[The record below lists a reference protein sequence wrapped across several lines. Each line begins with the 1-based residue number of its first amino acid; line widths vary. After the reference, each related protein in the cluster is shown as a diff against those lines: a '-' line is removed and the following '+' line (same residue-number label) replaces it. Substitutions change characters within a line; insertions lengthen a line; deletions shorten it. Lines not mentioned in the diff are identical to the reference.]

1 LNEVFHVFVEYNF
14 HVRDKPNPPGR
25 HLQAES
31 DPARGLGG
39 EDLAN
44 RRMQDNITT
53 AGFGERKL
61 FVSAGHAP
69 RAAVSW
75 RL

>member
-1 LNEVFHVFVEYNF
+1 
-14 HVRDKPNPPGR
+14 
-25 HLQAES
+25 
-31 DPARGLGG
+31 
-39 EDLAN
+39 
-44 RRMQDNITT
+44 MQDNITT